1 MYELSDKFTG
11 KQNLN
16 CGVIVENKVTENR
29 KGTGFLNVLK
39 STMFA
44 ASGIQT
50 KTNHERDFEH
60 GKPSTFIVAGI
71 VFMVVFIL
79 SIFGVVQLVMSLAAP

>member
-1 MYELSDKFTG
+1 MSNQDS
-11 KQNLN
+11 
-16 CGVIVENKVTENR
+16 ENR

-50 KTNHERDFEH
+50 KANRERDFEQ
-60 GKPSTFIVAGI
+60 GKPSTFILAGLI
-71 VFMVVFIL
+71 FVVTFIL
-79 SIFGVVQLVMSLAAP
+79 IMIGIVQLVMTLAAP

>member
-1 MYELSDKFTG
+1 MSNQSKET
-11 KQNLN
+11 
-16 CGVIVENKVTENR
+16 R

-50 KTNHERDFEH
+50 KANRERDFEQ
-60 GKPSTFIVAGI
+60 GKPSTFIAAGI
-71 VFMVVFIL
+71 IFVAIFIL
-79 SIFGVVQLVMSLAAP
+79 GMVGVVQLVMHYAAP